1 VTVTSITHYNVLS
14 MHRVLLCWLT
24 LAIASAADLKSKIDD
39 LIATSPALAT
49 AYVGLQVVSLTDGHV
64 VYERNQDRLLAP
76 ASNMKL
82 FTTAL
87 ALTRLG
93 PQYRLTTQICAS
105 RPIDADGTLNADLV
119 FVGGG
124 DPSLSGRTYPYQN
137 HSTSSGDFS
146 FRAVDEMANQLVA
159 KGLKRIHGDIVG
171 DDRRYPWAPYADGWT
186 FGDAM
191 WEYGAPVSALI
202 LDDNSFAL
210 TVRPAARAGDPAQL
224 FLAPPFEYFT
234 IDNRVRTQESGE
246 RRVEFERKSNG
257 RHIHIWGS
265 IPTADT
271 GVTQLLAVDDP
282 ALYAAEVLRDALIR
296 RGISVHGKAVAR
308 HRMADDAFNADQA
321 RPRVVLAQRSSPPLA
336 ELLQVIDK
344 VSQNLHA
351 EAILREVG
359 AVAKHS
365 GLSELR
371 DFLTEIGISKDDYR
385 FTDGSGLSR
394 STLVT
399 PAAITKLLIYMYKSA
414 NRDTFV
420 DLLPIA
426 GFDGTLQSRFADHPE
441 ARAIRAKTGTL
452 SHVRANSGYIDSPV
466 YGPMAFS
473 FLVNN
478 YGAPTAEINK
488 FLDAVE
494 LELLR

>member
-1 VTVTSITHYNVLS
+1 
-14 MHRVLLCWLT
+14 MHRALLCCLT
-24 LAIASAADLKSKIDD
+24 LAFASGADLKSKIDD
-39 LIATSPALAT
+39 LVATWPALAN
-49 AYVGLQVVSLTDGHV
+49 AYVGMQIVSLTDGHI

-82 FTTAL
+82 FTSAL
-87 ALTRLG
+87 ALARLG
-93 PQYRLTTQICAS
+93 PQYRLTTQICSA
-105 RPIDADGTLNADLV
+105 RPIDANGTLDADVVL
-119 FVGGG
+119 VGGG
-124 DPSLSGRTYPYQN
+124 DPSMSGRTYPYQN

-146 FRAVDEMANQLVA
+146 FRAVDEMVSQLVA
-159 KGLKRIHGDIVG
+159 KGLKRVRGDIVG

-186 FGDAM
+186 FGDSM

-202 LDDNSFAL
+202 LDDNSFAV
-210 TVRPAARAGDPAQL
+210 TMRPGAHAGD
-224 FLAPPFEYFT
+224 LAHLSLVPPFEYFS

-246 RRVEFERKSNG
+246 RRIEFDRKSSS
-257 RHIHIWGS
+257 RQVHIWGS
-265 IPTADT
+265 IPIGDT
-271 GVTQLLAVDDP
+271 GLTQLLAVDDP
-282 ALYAAEVLRDALIR
+282 ALYAAEVLRDALTR

-308 HRMADDAFNADQA
+308 HRMSDDAFNPDQA

-351 EAILREVG
+351 EVMLREVG
-359 AVAKHS
+359 AVVRHFGSRDA
-365 GLSELR
+365 GLAELR
-371 DFLTEIGISKDDYR
+371 DFLTEIGVSKDDYR
-385 FTDGSGLSR
+385 LTDGSGLSR

-399 PAAITKLLIYMYKSA
+399 PAAITKLLIYMYKSS

-426 GFDGTLQSRFADHPE
+426 GVDGTLRTRFADHPE

-452 SHVRANSGYIDSPV
+452 GHVRANSGYIDSPE
-466 YGPMAFS
+466 YGPLAFS

-478 YGAPTAEINK
+478 YGSPTSDISK

-494 LELLR
+494 LALLH

>member
-1 VTVTSITHYNVLS
+1 MRRFPIFCLTLS
-14 MHRVLLCWLT
+14 M
-24 LAIASAADLKSKIDD
+24 ASAADLKSKIDD
-39 LIATSPALAT
+39 LVATSPALAN
-49 AYVGLQVVSLTDGHV
+49 AYVGMQVVSLTDGHI

-87 ALTRLG
+87 ALARLG

-105 RPIDADGTLNADLV
+105 RPIDANGTLDADVV

-146 FRAVDEMANQLVA
+146 FRAVDEMVTQLVA
-159 KGLKRIHGDIVG
+159 KGLRRIRGDIVG
-171 DDRRYPWAPYADGWT
+171 DDRRYLWAPYADGWT
-186 FGDAM
+186 FGDSM

-202 LDDNSFAL
+202 LDDNSFAV
-210 TVRPAARAGDPAQL
+210 TIRPAARAGDPATL
-224 FLAPPFEYFT
+224 SLLPPFEYFS
-234 IDNRVRTQESGE
+234 IDNRVRTQEGGE
-246 RRVEFERKSNG
+246 RRVNFDRKTSG
-257 RHIHIWGS
+257 RQVHIWGS
-265 IPTADT
+265 IPIGDA
-271 GVTQLLAVDDP
+271 GMTQLLAVDDP
-282 ALYAAEVLRDALIR
+282 ALYAAEVLRDALLR
-296 RGISVHGKAVAR
+296 RGISIHGKAVSR
-308 HRMADDAFNADQA
+308 HRMSDDAFNPDQA

-351 EAILREVG
+351 EVMLREVG
-359 AVAKHS
+359 AVAKHFGS
-365 GLSELR
+365 RDAGLAEMR
-371 DFLTEIGISKDDYR
+371 DFLTEIGVSKDDYR
-385 FTDGSGLSR
+385 LTDGSGLSR

-399 PAAITKLLIYMYKSA
+399 PAAITKLLVYMYKSA

-426 GFDGTLQSRFADHPE
+426 GVDGTLRTRFAEHPE

-452 SHVRANSGYIDSPV
+452 GHVRANSGYIDSPE
-466 YGPMAFS
+466 YGPLAFS

-478 YGAPTAEINK
+478 YGAPTSEISK

-494 LELLR
+494 LALLK